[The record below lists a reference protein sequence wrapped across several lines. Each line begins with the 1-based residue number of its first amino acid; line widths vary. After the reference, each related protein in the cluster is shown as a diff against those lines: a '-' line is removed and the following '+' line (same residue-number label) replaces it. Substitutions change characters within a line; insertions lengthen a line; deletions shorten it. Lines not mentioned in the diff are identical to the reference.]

1 FAASDGIVLENLAA
15 RFLNDVQVPEARAFY
30 RFQIA
35 MENVH
40 SSKNSPNYLMDT
52 YIKDPSEKHRLFNA
66 IENIPCVARKAKWA
80 LSLIHGT

>member
-1 FAASDGIVLENLAA
+1 
-15 RFLNDVQVPEARAFY
+15 
-30 RFQIA
+30 